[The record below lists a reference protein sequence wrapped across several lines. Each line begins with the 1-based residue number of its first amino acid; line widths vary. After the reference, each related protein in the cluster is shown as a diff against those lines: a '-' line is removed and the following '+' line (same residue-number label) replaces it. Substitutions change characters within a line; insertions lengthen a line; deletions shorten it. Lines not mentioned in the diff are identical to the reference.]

1 MEVFYMNSKMRMTS
15 VFIALLILPAACESV
30 ALMPRPDVD
39 ERTVGRNRFERA
51 PEIGRSERESSRLAE
66 RGEVT
71 GTVQRID
78 ITRREIYLRTP
89 ERNLLVFGYDPNAV
103 VYDRDR
109 DVPVE
114 ELRSGDEISVRPRVN
129 AASERYADVIRKVDR
144 RPDVGAGREY

>member
-1 MEVFYMNSKMRMTS
+1 M
-15 VFIALLILPAACESV
+15 
-30 ALMPRPDVD
+30 
-39 ERTVGRNRFERA
+39 
-51 PEIGRSERESSRLAE
+51 
-66 RGEVT
+66 
-71 GTVQRID
+71 QRID